1 MVSAEM
7 VFLGATAVQIVFTL
21 PVLFDSGSTVPRETS
36 IPTALVWFVYAATYV
51 TISFPLAAVA
61 SALGGA
67 LWAFVALFR
76 GRPSKQDLDYVID
89 DLLSE

>member
-7 VFLGATAVQIVFTL
+7 VFLVATAVQIIFTL
-21 PVLFDSGSTVPRETS
+21 PVIFDRGSTVPRETS
-36 IPTALVWFVYAATYV
+36 VPTALVWFVYAVTYV

-67 LWAFVALFR
+67 LWVVVALFR
-76 GRPSKQDLDYVID
+76 GRPSKQDLDYAID
-89 DLLSE
+89 DLFSE

>member
-21 PVLFDSGSTVPRETS
+21 PVLLDSGSTVPRETS

-76 GRPSKQDLDYVID
+76 GRPTKEDLDYVID
-89 DLLSE
+89 DLLSG

>member
-21 PVLFDSGSTVPRETS
+21 PVLLDSGSTVPRETS

-67 LWAFVALFR
+67 LWALVALFR
-76 GRPSKQDLDYVID
+76 GRPSRQDLDYVID
-89 DLLSE
+89 DVLSK

>member
-7 VFLGATAVQIVFTL
+7 VFLAATAVQIIFTL
-21 PVLFDSGSTVPRETS
+21 PVIFDRGSTVPRETS
-36 IPTALVWFVYAATYV
+36 VPTALVWFVYAATYV

-67 LWAFVALFR
+67 LWVVVALFR
-76 GRPSKQDLDYVID
+76 GRPSKQDLDYAID
-89 DLLSE
+89 DLFSE

>member
-21 PVLFDSGSTVPRETS
+21 PVLLDSGSTVPRETS

-61 SALGGA
+61 SALGGT
-67 LWAFVALFR
+67 LWAFVAFFR
-76 GRPSKQDLDYVID
+76 GRPSKQDIDYVID
-89 DLLSE
+89 DLFSE

>member
-7 VFLGATAVQIVFTL
+7 VFLGATVIQIVFTL
-21 PVLFDSGSTVPRETS
+21 PVLLDSGSTVPRETS

-61 SALGGA
+61 SALGGV

-76 GRPSKQDLDYVID
+76 GRPSKQDLDYVIG

>member
-1 MVSAEM
+1 MVSAEI
-7 VFLGATAVQIVFTL
+7 VFLGATVVQIVFTL
-21 PVLFDSGSTVPRETS
+21 PVLLDSGSTVPRETS

-67 LWAFVALFR
+67 LWGFVALFR
-76 GRPSKQDLDYVID
+76 GRPSKQDLDYVVG
-89 DLLSE
+89 DLLTE